1 MGIDIDMIGQIVVFE
16 CGHTYPKN
24 YIAPTSDVRLDNV
37 ECPICQRIEENKS
50 KPIDKWLEFNSSILV
65 VKALS
70 NFKTGASAAGHKPAK
85 TGPNAVWT

>member
-50 KPIDKWLEFNSSILV
+50 KPIDK
-65 VKALS
+65 
-70 NFKTGASAAGHKPAK
+70 
-85 TGPNAVWT
+85 